1 MDVLNITALVT
12 SVIAMFAVFIKH
24 IRKCKCGTSGFEIE
38 RRDELDRH
46 HSFIIQ
52 LLSSLKTNFTPRRY
66 RDAQASQTIKDSNS
80 NTGKV
85 VPPLRITKDTTTGD
99 IAKEF
104 NMIPKKNG
112 SGSVSVPIIELMENN
127 NKKIKNKTT
136 NSMENITP
144 FVIKRKD

>member
-12 SVIAMFAVFIKH
+12 SVIAMIAVFIKH
-24 IRKCKCGTSGFEIE
+24 IRKCKCGSSGFEIE

-52 LLSSLKTNFTPRRY
+52 LLSSLKSNFTPRRY
-66 RDAQASQTIKDSNS
+66 RDAQASQNIQDS

-112 SGSVSVPIIELMENN
+112 SGSVSVPIIELMENK
-127 NKKIKNKTT
+127 NKKRKNKTT